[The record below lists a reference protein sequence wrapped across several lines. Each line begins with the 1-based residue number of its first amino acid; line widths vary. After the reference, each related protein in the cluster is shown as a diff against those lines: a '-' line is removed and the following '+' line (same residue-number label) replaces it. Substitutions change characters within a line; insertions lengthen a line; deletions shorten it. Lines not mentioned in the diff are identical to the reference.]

1 MRWNPLWRS
10 ILIFMHLYFHE
21 KYLYMFTISWYN
33 IMILQTLMK
42 YFVKMQLHK
51 KTPSRIRT
59 ILIHWVTLGNLIWS
73 HIGGRSFTVFA
84 ISCFL
89 FFKQI
94 FKNLQNIMW
103 SFRNINYKQFYK
115 GFDPIVERG
124 RGHNYPYLIVSLFFQ
139 WLIYYIMAR
148 KIGLE

>member
-1 MRWNPLWRS
+1 MEEHSYFLCTY
-10 ILIFMHLYFHE
+10 IFTRNICI
-21 KYLYMFTISWYN
+21 KYLYKKVFTIRWCCKDWW
-33 IMILQTLMK
+33 K

-94 FKNLQNIMW
+94 FKNSQNIMW
-103 SFRNINYKQFYK
+103 SFRKRNYKQFKRALVQLWK
-115 GFDPIVERG
+115 GEGGIII
-124 RGHNYPYLIVSLFFQ
+124 LISLST
-139 WLIYYIMAR
+139 
-148 KIGLE
+148 